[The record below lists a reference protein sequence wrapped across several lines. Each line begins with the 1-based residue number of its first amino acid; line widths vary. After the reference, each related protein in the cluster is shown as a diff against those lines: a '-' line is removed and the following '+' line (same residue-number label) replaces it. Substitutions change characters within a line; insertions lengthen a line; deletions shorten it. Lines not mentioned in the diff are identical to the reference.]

1 MSRERVATAAVR
13 GRSIITSAR
22 CARIDMASRIP
33 GATPVL
39 QVQGQA
45 CRRGSLVEDLHSVG
59 QKRGRPPLRR
69 HTERI
74 RVINTLDEVH
84 LPRRLDRLVSG
95 LPFDVVAGVVLSLHR
110 L

>member
-1 MSRERVATAAVR
+1 
-13 GRSIITSAR
+13 
-22 CARIDMASRIP
+22 
-33 GATPVL
+33 
-39 QVQGQA
+39 
-45 CRRGSLVEDLHSVG
+45 VEDLHSVG

-95 LPFDVVAGVVLSLHR
+95 LPFDVVAGIVLSLHR